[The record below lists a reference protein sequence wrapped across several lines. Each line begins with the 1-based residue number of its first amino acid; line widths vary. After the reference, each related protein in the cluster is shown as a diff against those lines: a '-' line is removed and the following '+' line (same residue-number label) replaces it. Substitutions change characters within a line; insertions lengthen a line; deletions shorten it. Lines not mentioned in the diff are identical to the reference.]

1 MGSAIVGSHADQNE
15 EGFSMLKTRHWVLL
29 AALILLGVPLLWLA
43 LAYGG
48 LPKLWSHHERKKMG
62 SRTELISYTAQDLP
76 ADPIN
81 LRLTGDEPSIL
92 CAFKRAGWS
101 LADSLS
107 LSSSIRIASTV
118 LSRHPYPSAPVSP
131 LYFQDRQQDLAF
143 ELEEGASAKKRHH
156 VRLWHLDSR
165 DWLAAASFD
174 KGVGLSL
181 YTLQIT
187 HHIGPDVD
195 AERRRIA
202 NLVVAAGGKAVGDIA
217 SGVTSAKRHRNGGG
231 DHYTTDGTV
240 LALMLPPGCAQ
251 LQSGSNSAPRP
262 AVKRA

>member
-1 MGSAIVGSHADQNE
+1 
-15 EGFSMLKTRHWVLL
+15 MLKTRHWVLL
-29 AALILLGVPLLWLA
+29 AVSVLLGVPLLWLA

-48 LPKLWSHHERKKMG
+48 LPKLWSKHERKKIG

-81 LRLTGDEPSIL
+81 VRLIGDEPSIL

-101 LADSLS
+101 QADDLS
-107 LSSSIRIASTV
+107 LSSGIRIASTV
-118 LSRHPYPSAPVSP
+118 LSRKPYPSAPVSP

-143 ELEEGASAKKRHH
+143 ELEEGVSAKKRHH
-156 VRLWHLDSR
+156 VRLWHTDGH

-195 AERRRIA
+195 AERGRVAELI
-202 NLVVAAGGKAVGDIA
+202 VAAGGKADGSLA
-217 SGVTSAKRHRNGGG
+217 SGITSTKPHRNGGG
-231 DHYTTDGTV
+231 DHYITDGTV
-240 LALMLPPGCAQ
+240 LALMLPQRCMQ
-251 LQSGSNSAPRP
+251 LPNGSNNAQSPSGRQHESFGKTARKPRN
-262 AVKRA
+262 RGIL

>member
-1 MGSAIVGSHADQNE
+1 
-15 EGFSMLKTRHWVLL
+15 MLKTRHWVF
-29 AALILLGVPLLWLA
+29 LGVSVFLGLPMLWLA

-48 LPKLWSHHERKKMG
+48 LPRLWSHHERKKMS
-62 SRTELISYTAQDLP
+62 SRTELVSYTAQDLP

-81 LRLTGDEPSIL
+81 LRLAGAEPSIL

-101 LADSLS
+101 RSDDLS
-107 LSSSIRIASTV
+107 LSSGARIASTV
-118 LSRHPYPSAPVSP
+118 LSHQPYPSAPVSP
-131 LYFQDRQQDLAF
+131 LYLQDREQDLAF

-156 VRLWHLDSR
+156 VRLWHIGGR

-195 AERRRIA
+195 AERRRVGDLIVA
-202 NLVVAAGGKAVGDIA
+202 SGGRAAGNLA
-217 SGVTSAKRHRNGGG
+217 SGITTAKRHRNGGG
-231 DHYTTDGTV
+231 DHYTTDGSV
-240 LALMLPPGCAQ
+240 LALTLSPLCAQ
-251 LQSGSNSAPRP
+251 LQDGSQSAGS
-262 AVKRA
+262 ALAKQAQS

>member
-1 MGSAIVGSHADQNE
+1 
-15 EGFSMLKTRHWVLL
+15 MLKTHHWVLL
-29 AALILLGVPLLWLA
+29 GVSVFLGLPMLWLA

-48 LPKLWSHHERKKMG
+48 LPRLWSHHERKKMS
-62 SRTELISYTAQDLP
+62 SRTELVSYTAQDLP

-81 LRLTGDEPSIL
+81 LRLTGDEPFIL

-101 LADSLS
+101 RSDDLS
-107 LSSSIRIASTV
+107 LSSGARIASTV
-118 LSRHPYPSAPVSP
+118 LSHQPYPSAPVSP

-156 VRLWHLDSR
+156 VRLWHIDSR

-195 AERRRIA
+195 AERRRVGDLII
-202 NLVVAAGGKAVGDIA
+202 AAGGRAAGDLA
-217 SGVTSAKRHRNGGG
+217 SGITTAKRHRNGGG
-231 DHYTTDGTV
+231 DHYTTNGSV
-240 LALMLPPGCAQ
+240 LALTLSPLCAQ
-251 LQSGSNSAPRP
+251 LQDGPQSAGSALAKQAQS
-262 AVKRA
+262 

>member
-1 MGSAIVGSHADQNE
+1 MK
-15 EGFSMLKTRHWVLL
+15 FRTRHWVLL
-29 AALILLGVPLLWLA
+29 TVLLVLGLPLLWLA

-48 LPKLWSHHERKKMG
+48 LPKLWTHHERKKMG
-62 SRTELISYTAQDLP
+62 SRTELVSYTAQDLP

-81 LRLTGDEPSIL
+81 LRLTGDEPTL
-92 CAFKRAGWS
+92 FCAFKRAGWS
-101 LADSLS
+101 RADELS

-118 LSRHPYPSAPVSP
+118 LTRQPYPSAPVSP

-156 VRLWHLDSR
+156 VRLWRIHDR

-195 AERRRIA
+195 AERRRLADLI
-202 NLVVAAGGKAVGDIA
+202 VAVGGKAAGDLA
-217 SGVTSAKRHRNGGG
+217 SGITSAKRHRNGGG
-231 DHYTTDGTV
+231 DHYTTDGNV
-240 LALMLPPGCAQ
+240 LALKLPSECAQ
-251 LQSGSNSAPRP
+251 LPNGPQAVPRMVP
-262 AVKRA
+262 